1 MTHSFTY
8 FHFISHL
15 LPESFDV
22 PLIRA
27 SGACP
32 PTPPPPHLLRRE
44 SLSQLEGLGEAAGGA
59 AALRVRESKVLG
71 VLELSPRVK
80 AESNTPEGSQRSGG
94 LQSLSQFDHLHS
106 SPFAGLPRPQDRQA
120 LPGASSKGGS
130 LLLDAGASG

>member
-27 SGACP
+27 
-32 PTPPPPHLLRRE
+32 PPHPRMLRWE

-80 AESNTPEGSQRSGG
+80 AGVK
-94 LQSLSQFDHLHS
+94 HS
-106 SPFAGLPRPQDRQA
+106 
-120 LPGASSKGGS
+120 
-130 LLLDAGASG
+130 